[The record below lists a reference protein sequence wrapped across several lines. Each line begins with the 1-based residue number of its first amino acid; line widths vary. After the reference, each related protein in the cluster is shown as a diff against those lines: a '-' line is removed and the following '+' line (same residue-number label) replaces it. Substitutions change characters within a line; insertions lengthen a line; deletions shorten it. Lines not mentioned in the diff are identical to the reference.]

1 MSSSLSNI
9 MYIYNLPHQERREL
23 CRILDQNDKWEELG
37 GTFMK
42 FDVMTLQ
49 VFINI
54 CSVFFGIAKYYLQ
67 DIRREILRGHSP
79 TEELLTMWG
88 HQNHTVLEL
97 FVLLSRMQHY
107 QSMVTLKPF
116 VDSKYHKLILEGEQN
131 LSNLIQNLQVVV
143 TRNKNEPC
151 TKDLGIAEHNFQT
164 DGKILNRPV
173 VVENKATK
181 TSNENIV
188 SDENNESVTEN
199 NNLRLNVA
207 TTVSK
212 RNMFVV

>member
-42 FDVMTLQ
+42 FDVMT
-49 VFINI
+49 
-54 CSVFFGIAKYYLQ
+54 LQ

-116 VDSKYHKLILEGEQN
+116 VDSKYHRLILEGEQN
-131 LSNLIQNLQVVV
+131 LCNLIQNLQVAVP
-143 TRNKNEPC
+143 RNKNEPC

-164 DGKILNRPV
+164 GGKILNRPILV
-173 VVENKATK
+173 
-181 TSNENIV
+181 ENIV

-199 NNLRLNVA
+199 HNLRLGLGLNVP
-207 TTVSK
+207 TSVSK
-212 RNMFVV
+212 CNLFGE